1 MPDRVGRIPLL
12 RLFWEYFKISL
23 FIVGGGYA
31 IIVAADEVFGKKL
44 RWLREGELID
54 HLPIFQMIPG
64 LIAGNSAIYVGLKLR
79 GIPGVLTAL
88 SAVALPSFLI
98 ITAIAYGY
106 DALPLDN
113 AALQGAFI
121 GLRSALT
128 GIIVATLMKSWGR
141 IMKGVYLFVALPVA
155 CLLLLALG
163 LNPAFVLLGGMAYGI
178 LVECGRHLR
187 GARVCE
193 GVTLLTL
200 FFLFVKFGLLCFGGG
215 QVLVPLYIRD
225 FVGPDAPMLN
235 LAEEEFGNLL
245 AITQM
250 TPGPISINAATFFGF
265 RFAGTV
271 GSLVA
276 TAGLLLPSLIL
287 MVLALKSLDRF
298 RANPIVRGLLW
309 GVAPVTIALMV
320 AAAVIFARMSVV
332 DLASTGFPVRPVALL
347 LAAFS
352 CWALYRAKLHIMPLI
367 AISAVVG
374 ALSSLW

>member
-1 MPDRVGRIPLL
+1 MSDRVGRVPLL
-12 RLFWEYFKISL
+12 RLFWEFFKISL

-31 IIVAADEVFGKKL
+31 IIVAADETFGKRL

-54 HLPIFQMIPG
+54 HLPVFQMVPG

-79 GIPGVLTAL
+79 GIPGVLTSL
-88 SAVALPSFLI
+88 LAVALPSLAI
-98 ITAIAYGY
+98 ITAFAYGY
-106 DALPLDN
+106 DVLPLDN
-113 AALQGAFI
+113 PYLQGAFI

-128 GIIVATLMKSWGR
+128 GIIVATLLKSWTR
-141 IMKGVYLFVALPVA
+141 IMHGVYPFVALPVA
-155 CLLLLALG
+155 CLLLLAFG
-163 LNPAFVLLGGMAYGI
+163 VNPALVLLGGMAYGI
-178 LVECGRHLR
+178 LVECGRRFR

-193 GVTLLTL
+193 GVSLFTL

-225 FVGPDAPMLN
+225 FVGPDAPMLQ
-235 LAEEEFGNLL
+235 LAEEDFGNLL

-298 RANPIVRGLLW
+298 RTNPIVKGILW
-309 GVAPVTIALMV
+309 GVAPATIALMV
-320 AAAVIFARMSVV
+320 VAAVIFAKMSVV
-332 DLASTGFPVRPVALL
+332 GCSDGHWFFRPAACL
-347 LAAFS
+347 LAIFA
-352 CWALYRAKLHIMPLI
+352 CWALGRGKLHIMPI
-367 AISAVVG
+367 IGICAAVG
-374 ALSSLW
+374 TLTALW